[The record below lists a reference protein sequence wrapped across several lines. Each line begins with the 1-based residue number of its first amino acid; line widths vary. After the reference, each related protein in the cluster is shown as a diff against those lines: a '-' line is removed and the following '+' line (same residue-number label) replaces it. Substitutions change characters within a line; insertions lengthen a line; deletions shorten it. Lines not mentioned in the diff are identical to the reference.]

1 MWPPM
6 SNSIRVLIVD
16 DEPSVADALR
26 LILEENG
33 YEAVA
38 VGTALEGMEQLR
50 NGRFDITITDFRLPD
65 LSGLD
70 FLRQIN
76 GDDSLCPARI
86 LITAYRTPQLVAEA
100 ISLGVAEVLPKP
112 FSPSALLSAIK
123 DAISPR
129 THSQGSEVN

>member
-1 MWPPM
+1 MWPPA
-6 SNSIRVLIVD
+6 SNLIRVLIVD

-38 VGTALEGMEQLR
+38 VGTALDGMKQLR
-50 NGRFDITITDFRLPD
+50 ERRFDITITDFRLPD

-76 GDDSLCPARI
+76 GDDSLSPALI

-112 FSPSALLSAIK
+112 FSPSALLGAIK
-123 DAISPR
+123 DAISAR
-129 THSQGSEVN
+129 THSQGSKVN